1 MWPVELI
8 QRGGKPAGAVAI
20 ALGLALVPCGWWL
33 AFGLL
38 GPDRYWPI
46 MLSVSVLGL
55 GLALAGLASFVGTR
69 ARLADFDLDDAPAP
83 LPNASVMT
91 ASIPFWVCGRCKIVR
106 ESVSVTARCEQ
117 CGSVVDYMPVDS
129 EHDRKLAIGLLS

>member
-20 ALGLALVPCGWWL
+20 AVGLTLIPCGLWL

-55 GLALAGLASFVGTR
+55 GLALAGLASFVGVR
-69 ARLADFDLDDAPAP
+69 AKLAEFDLDAAPP
-83 LPNASVMT
+83 SVPNVSVMS

-106 ESVSVTARCEQ
+106 EGVSMTARCDQ
-117 CGSVVDYMPVDS
+117 CGSVVDYMPVDG
-129 EHDRKLAIGLLS
+129 EQDRKLAVGLLS